1 MCSRFAILLLF
12 VAVFDITPAAL
23 AYDGQQDGPV
33 RGVVDW
39 MDAPSME
46 RWSVV
51 DFDGMDSARQATG
64 SNPQWQ
70 GFGIA

>member
-1 MCSRFAILLLF
+1 MCSRFALLLLY

-23 AYDGQQDGPV
+23 AYDREQDAPV
-33 RGVVDW
+33 RGVVDR

-51 DFDGMDSARQATG
+51 AREGMD
-64 SNPQWQ
+64 
-70 GFGIA
+70 